1 MKLKLALLTA
11 ALAFGLGVPAALAQ
25 EAPAAPDQ
33 GAAEQSA
40 PPSQDESGAAPQEA
54 PPADESAPQ

>member
-25 EAPAAPDQ
+25 ESAAPDQ
-33 GAAEQSA
+33 SAAEQSA

>member
-25 EAPAAPDQ
+25 EAPAPDQ

-40 PPSQDESGAAPQEA
+40 PPSQDESGAAQEA
-54 PPADESAPQ
+54 PPPADESAPQQ

>member
-11 ALAFGLGVPAALAQ
+11 ALALGLGTPAALTQ
-25 EAPAAPDQ
+25 DPPAADE

-40 PPSQDESGAAPQEA
+40 PASPDESGDAPQEA
-54 PPADESAPQ
+54 PQADENAQ

>member
-1 MKLKLALLTA
+1 MKLKLALLTS
-11 ALAFGLGVPAALAQ
+11 ALALPLGTPAALAQ
-25 EAPAAPDQ
+25 EAPAPDR

>member
-1 MKLKLALLTA
+1 MRLKLALLTA

-25 EAPAAPDQ
+25 EAPAPDQ

-40 PPSQDESGAAPQEA
+40 PPSQDESGAATQEA

>member
-1 MKLKLALLTA
+1 MRLKLAILTS
-11 ALAFGLGVPAALAQ
+11 ALALGLGMPAALAQ
-25 EAPAAPDQ
+25 EAPAPEE

-40 PPSQDESGAAPQEA
+40 PPSQEEDGAASQEA